1 PATLTA
7 APSPLPP
14 TPVPPTPPAQPV
26 TLPPEASPAMVI
38 RKGDASR
45 KIVAFSFDAGAD
57 AGFAAQILDAL
68 AANGIHASFG
78 MTGRWAE
85 RNPELLQRMV
95 RDGHHLINH
104 TYDHASMTGAAT
116 KTTPLTRE
124 QRWEELDRTE
134 AIVGQLTGATTKP
147 YFRPPYGAFDAS
159 VNEDVGARGYA
170 YNVLWTVDSRGCVHA
185 GRDGHGDS
193 PGDRL
198 EMGDAAGWVL
208 GAAALEPAAGGFVFG
223 EEQDLQIALVD
234 EVQEKVEDVVDAE
247 VVEIHEGIIEQERDR
262 FGHRAH
268 VLSEAHAEEQV
279 GGRLRALAQ
288 DVDVDETARFGNFG
302 GHAEGGRV
310 EHGLLVTA

>member
-1 PATLTA
+1 MEDVVNLRNDWLALMGFLIVA
-7 APSPLPP
+7 AVACGGGTSASLSGSLSVSPSPSVTMSAKPTPPP
-14 TPVPPTPPAQPV
+14 TPMPIPTASPAVTATPAQLTTPAPTM

-85 RNPELLQRMV
+85 RNPELLRRIV

-116 KTTPLTRE
+116 KTLPLTRE

-134 AIVGQLTGATTKP
+134 NIVMQLTGATTKP
-147 YFRPPYGAFDAS
+147 YFRPPYGAYDAS

-170 YNVLWTVDSRGCVHA
+170 YNVLWTVDSRGWMGASA
-185 GRDGHGDS
+185 GAIIQRCLEQAEPGAIYVFHVGSGSQDG
-193 PGDRL
+193 P
-198 EMGDAAGWVL
+198 
-208 GAAALEPAAGGFVFG
+208 ALQA
-223 EEQDLQIALVD
+223 
-234 EVQEKVEDVVDAE
+234 
-247 VVEIHEGIIEQERDR
+247 IID
-262 FGHRAH
+262 G
-268 VLSEAHAEEQV
+268 
-279 GGRLRALAQ
+279 LRAQ
-288 DVDVDETARFGNFG
+288 GYFIGSVPDV
-302 GHAEGGRV
+302 
-310 EHGLLVTA
+310 LPS

>member
-1 PATLTA
+1 MEIVVNRRSYWLAVIGVLILA
-7 APSPLPP
+7 AAGCGSRTGASLSASPSRLPSPSMTISAKPIPP
-14 TPVPPTPPAQPV
+14 TPAVTPTPSPQAAPTTPPLTTPAPTM
-26 TLPPEASPAMVI
+26 TLPPEGTPALVI
-38 RKGDASR
+38 RKGDVSR

-57 AGFAAQILDAL
+57 AGFASQILDTL

-170 YNVLWTVDSRGCVHA
+170 YNVLWTVDSRGWMGWSA
-185 GRDGHGDS
+185 GAIIQRCLERAEPGAIYVFHVGSASQDG
-193 PGDRL
+193 P
-198 EMGDAAGWVL
+198 
-208 GAAALEPAAGGFVFG
+208 ALQA
-223 EEQDLQIALVD
+223 
-234 EVQEKVEDVVDAE
+234 
-247 VVEIHEGIIEQERDR
+247 IID
-262 FGHRAH
+262 G
-268 VLSEAHAEEQV
+268 
-279 GGRLRALAQ
+279 LRAQ
-288 DVDVDETARFGNFG
+288 GYFIGSVPDVLPR
-302 GHAEGGRV
+302 
-310 EHGLLVTA
+310 